1 MQYTPFY
8 ILQSALGDISETTVL
23 SPVPYHVTGVAV
35 VKSVIVQ
42 IRYATVF
49 TDAIT
54 ETVRKTKANLV
65 AKATTGLPIEQKS
78 RATRT
83 YMDLCLSLIHI

>member
-1 MQYTPFY
+1 M
-8 ILQSALGDISETTVL
+8 
-23 SPVPYHVTGVAV
+23 AV

-54 ETVRKTKANLV
+54 ETVRKTKAKLV
-65 AKATTGLPIEQKS
+65 AKVTTGLPFEKKS

-83 YMDLCLSLIHI
+83 YMDLCLNY